1 MNSPCDKTCKIS
13 NGVCNGCGR
22 TLNDIKLWSNATE
35 LEKQAIIVRAA
46 GGNKMERQIELM
58 RLANKSVFTIAR
70 ELNIGEDEVL
80 AVIAGLK
87 MPLPRSK
94 STGESAAIACKKRRA
109 IEAHHNARIEQDG
122 HDPLDYLLDY

>member
-1 MNSPCDKTCKIS
+1 MNSPCNSTCKIS
-13 NGVCNGCGR
+13 NGVCDGCGR
-22 TLNDIKLWSNATE
+22 TLNDIKRWGNATE
-35 LEKQAIIVRAA
+35 SEKRAITIRAA

-94 STGESAAIACKKRRA
+94 STNESAAIACKKRRA
-109 IEAHHNARIEQDG
+109 IEAHHNARIDQDG
-122 HDPLDYLLDY
+122 HDQLDEMLGY

>member
-1 MNSPCDKTCKIS
+1 
-13 NGVCNGCGR
+13 
-22 TLNDIKLWSNATE
+22 
-35 LEKQAIIVRAA
+35 
-46 GGNKMERQIELM
+46 MERQIELM

-94 STGESAAIACKKRRA
+94 STGESSAIACKKRRA
-109 IEAHHNARIEQDG
+109 IEAHNNARLDQDG
-122 HDPLDYLLDY
+122 HDPLDDLLDY